1 MALLRLTRA
10 RGRGVRRTLR
20 FTAEADRQL
29 AELERRVDKKGLLGQ
44 VRKTLGFLEVNLRH
58 PSLSTYEFQSLQGI
72 GGERVWEA
80 YIQNQTPGAYRIF
93 FHYGPDEGVGKK
105 RVATLTILAIT
116 PHP

>member
-1 MALLRLTRA
+1 M
-10 RGRGVRRTLR
+10 RRTLR

-58 PSLSTYEFQSLQGI
+58 PSLSTHEFQSLQGI

-80 YIQNQTPGAYRIF
+80 YIQNRTPGAYRIF
-93 FHYGPDEGVGKK
+93 FHYGPDEGVGLGGYLDEEGGKK

>member
-1 MALLRLTRA
+1 M
-10 RGRGVRRTLR
+10 RRTLR

-29 AELERRVDKKGLLGQ
+29 AELERRMDKKGLLGQ

-58 PSLSTYEFQSLQGI
+58 PSLSTHEFQSLQGI

-93 FHYGPDEGVGKK
+93 FHYGPDEGVGRK